1 MNTPVSLFNVEV
13 LRQTL
18 DERIKFLNLT
28 GRDVLKMVHVPFT
41 TPAKSSVTT
50 LENAAVEIAEA
61 EKAATEGNTETEND
75 NGTIIDGEPA
85 VEGEKETLST
95 VEEIPEAVLEPNP
108 EPRRIDMKAK
118 VETTRYLLQARKAYM
133 SENYDSAITA
143 LRRAI
148 ELNPFSSQAFA
159 MLGSIYYRL
168 GWNRMAL
175 ENWQHALELD
185 PTNDGLK
192 KYIMRLSR

>member
-1 MNTPVSLFNVEV
+1 MCGL
-13 LRQTL
+13 
-18 DERIKFLNLT
+18 LT
-28 GRDVLKMVHVPFT
+28 STDPI
-41 TPAKSSVTT
+41 P
-50 LENAAVEIAEA
+50 AVEIAEA
-61 EKAATEGNTETEND
+61 EKAATEGNTVTEND

-85 VEGEKETLST
+85 VEGEQENLSA

-148 ELNPFSSQAFA
+148 ELNPYDAYSHAR
-159 MLGSIYYRL
+159 LGSFCIEIYS
-168 GWNRMAL
+168 
-175 ENWQHALELD
+175 
-185 PTNDGLK
+185 K
-192 KYIMRLSR
+192 LSYCPCIGKFRHIRIA